1 MVSAVIVAAG
11 SGSRMQSNIPKPFL
25 PLGKHIVLA
34 YALQALQVAPEI
46 DEIIVVTRP
55 EFLETVT
62 DLKAKYELSKLVPPV
77 PGGATRLASVRIG
90 IRTCSPNTGLILV
103 HDAARPCLTQELIRD
118 CLASARR
125 FGSGVA
131 AARAVDSLK
140 SATDDGFVKASIDR
154 SSVWIV
160 QTPQVFQADLLRS
173 AIGNVSDSDPAIT
186 DEASIAQVC
195 GIPVRLVE
203 NRLPNP
209 KLTTPGD
216 LPLLSALLFHTD
228 LYSPVSGNPNP
239 KADS

>member
-11 SGSRMQSNIPKPFL
+11 SGSRMHANIPKPFL
-25 PLGKHIVLA
+25 PLGKQIVLA
-34 YALQALQVAPEI
+34 YALQALQTAPEI

-55 EFLETVT
+55 EFLETVK
-62 DLKAKYELSKLVPPV
+62 DLKAKYNLSKLVPPV

-90 IRTCSPNTGLILV
+90 IQTCSPVAELLLV
-103 HDAARPCLTQELIRD
+103 HDAARPCLTQELIQD
-118 CLASARR
+118 CLTSARK

-140 SATDDGFVKASIDR
+140 SADDDGIVKSSIDR

-160 QTPQVFQADLLRS
+160 QTPQVFQAKLLRS
-173 AIGNVSDSDPAIT
+173 AIDNVSNSDPTIT
-186 DEASIAQVC
+186 DEASIAQAC

-216 LPLLSALLFHTD
+216 LPLLSALLLHTD
-228 LYSPVSGNPNP
+228 LYSPVSSNLDPQPG
-239 KADS
+239 S